1 MRRSGAQVTAGQP
14 WLWGRDWY
22 LGLKEPGISTRS
34 INVVDV
40 ATQRALGVCWVAW

>member
-1 MRRSGAQVTAGQP
+1 MGRRSLGVNRG
-14 WLWGRDWY
+14 LWGRDWY